1 MYYQFEDVSRLES
14 EKRKRMADEKLKQEL
29 LERQKQRELE
39 DLITRAIV
47 RALKEINNI
56 NK

>member
-1 MYYQFEDVSRLES
+1 MYYPFEDVTRLEA
-14 EKRKRMADEKLKQEL
+14 EKRERIAAKKLKQEL
-29 LERQKQRELE
+29 LEKQKQRELE

>member
-1 MYYQFEDVSRLES
+1 MYYQFEYVKRLES